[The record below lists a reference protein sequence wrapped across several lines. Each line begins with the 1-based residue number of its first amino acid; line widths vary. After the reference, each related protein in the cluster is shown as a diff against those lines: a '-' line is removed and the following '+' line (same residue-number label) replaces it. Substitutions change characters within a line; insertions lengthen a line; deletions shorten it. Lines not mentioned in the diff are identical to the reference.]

1 MSLPD
6 TCAGA
11 ALLRVV
17 LVTVLG
23 ALPARPPSTAQH
35 GLLKYVRCVENFEQ
49 ISQRSRAGWNVS
61 T

>member
-6 TCAGA
+6 TCPGA

-23 ALPARPPSTAQH
+23 ALPARPPSTAWHAAQVRRFV
-35 GLLKYVRCVENFEQ
+35 LKIWR
-49 ISQRSRAGWNVS
+49 WL
-61 T
+61 